1 MKVMTALRY
10 EMRTLTK
17 VACSDSPWEDEGIL
31 KMVKC
36 EMLIKKLLSLG

>member
-1 MKVMTALRY
+1 
-10 EMRTLTK
+10 MRTLTK